1 MPTCSSS
8 APSSLSPQVS
18 ALKFQPSSLSPQVS
32 ALKSQPS
39 SLSSQ
44 VSALKSQPL
53 NLYMSTTHDNRRI
66 AGNRPLLPPAILIEE
81 IPLTDKAT
89 TVVENGRAE
98 SEAILNGTDDRLI
111 VVVGPC
117 SIHDTKAAIEYA
129 EQLLALA
136 QKYKADLQV
145 IMRVYFEKPRT
156 VVGWKG
162 LINDPKIDGSFE
174 INSGLRIGRKLL
186 VDICELGLP
195 TGAEFLDTIIPQF
208 IADAIAWSAI
218 GARTTESQ
226 VHRELAS
233 GLSMPIGFK
242 NGTSGNVQIAI
253 DAVRSAGQPHW
264 FPSVT
269 KQGVTAIFQTKGN
282 PSAHL
287 ILRGGN
293 RTGPNYE
300 AKAVEPVLEQLAAV
314 DLPQKLIVDCSHGNS
329 NKDYTG
335 QTTVA
340 KDLADQISAGQ
351 QGIAGVML
359 ESNLVAGRQNY
370 DINGNNTYGQS
381 ITDECIDMP
390 ATEAILNTLARAV
403 QARRKA

>member
-1 MPTCSSS
+1 
-8 APSSLSPQVS
+8 
-18 ALKFQPSSLSPQVS
+18 
-32 ALKSQPS
+32 
-39 SLSSQ
+39 
-44 VSALKSQPL
+44 
-53 NLYMSTTHDNRRI
+53 MSTTHDNRRI
-66 AGNRPLLPPAILIEE
+66 ADNRPLLPPAILIEE
-81 IPLTDKAT
+81 IPLTEKAT
-89 TVVENGRAE
+89 AVVENGRAQ

-117 SIHDTKAAIEYA
+117 SIHDPKAAIEYA
-129 EQLLALA
+129 QQLLPLA
-136 QKYKADLQV
+136 KKYQADLQV

-162 LINDPKIDGSFE
+162 LINDPGIDGSFE

-226 VHRELAS
+226 IHRELAS
-233 GLSMPIGFK
+233 GLSMPVGFK

-253 DAVRSAGQPHW
+253 DAVRSAAQPHW

-269 KQGVTAIFQTKGN
+269 KQGMTAIFQTTGN
-282 PSAHL
+282 LSAHL

-300 AKAVEPVLEQLAAV
+300 AKDVESILEQLAAV

-329 NKDYTG
+329 NKDYTR
-335 QTTVA
+335 QTIVA
-340 KDLADQISAGQ
+340 NTLAEQISAGQ

-359 ESNLVAGRQNY
+359 ESHLVAGRQNY
-370 DINGNNTYGQS
+370 DVNGDNTYGQS

-390 ATEAILNTLARAV
+390 ATEAILDALAHAV

>member
-1 MPTCSSS
+1 
-8 APSSLSPQVS
+8 
-18 ALKFQPSSLSPQVS
+18 
-32 ALKSQPS
+32 
-39 SLSSQ
+39 
-44 VSALKSQPL
+44 
-53 NLYMSTTHDNRRI
+53 MSTTHDNRRI

-81 IPLTDKAT
+81 IPLTERAT

-98 SEAILNGTDDRLI
+98 SEAILNGNDDRLI

-129 EQLLALA
+129 EQLLPLA
-136 QKYKADLQV
+136 EKYKADLQV

-162 LINDPKIDGSFE
+162 LINDPNIDGSFE

-186 VDICELGLP
+186 VDIAELGLP

-233 GLSMPIGFK
+233 GLSMPVGFK
-242 NGTSGNVQIAI
+242 NGTSGNVQIAM
-253 DAVRSAGQPHW
+253 DAVRSAAQPHW

-269 KQGVTAIFQTKGN
+269 KQGVTAIFQTTGN

-300 AKAVEPVLEQLAAV
+300 AKDVEPILEQLAAV

-329 NKDYTG
+329 NKDYTR
-335 QTTVA
+335 QTAVA
-340 KDLADQISAGQ
+340 KTLAEQILAGQ

-359 ESNLVAGRQNY
+359 ESHLVGGRQNY
-370 DINGNNTYGQS
+370 DVNGDNVYGQS

-390 ATEAILNTLARAV
+390 ATATILEELAKAV
-403 QARRKA
+403 QARRKT